1 MYERNNS
8 ARERRKKEQK
18 KKKINVG
25 QGKLIC
31 KHFGRETE

>member
-1 MYERNNS
+1 MREIIVLEKEGKRN
-8 ARERRKKEQK
+8 KK